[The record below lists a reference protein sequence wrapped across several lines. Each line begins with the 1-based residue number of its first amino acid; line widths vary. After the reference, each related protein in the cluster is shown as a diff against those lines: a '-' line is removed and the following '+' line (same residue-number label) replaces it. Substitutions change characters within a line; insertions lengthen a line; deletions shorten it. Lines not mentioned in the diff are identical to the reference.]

1 MACHRFKPFRQC
13 PHATVACQPGEPDDR
28 RGAARTVAGM
38 NDLSQPSRRVRL
50 NVRFSDRTCLEAIG
64 LSCCQG
70 RFHHRVVRS
79 RPVCLHGF
87 SAQHLAFY
95 DFYGDLLEMR
105 LGFPL
110 GAARLDHGET
120 VAGPA

>member
-1 MACHRFKPFRQC
+1 M
-13 PHATVACQPGEPDDR
+13 ACQPGQPDDR
-28 RGAARTVAGM
+28 RGDGRTVAGM
-38 NDLSQPSRRVRL
+38 SDLSQPSRRFQL
-50 NVRFSDRTCLEAIG
+50 NVRFSDRTCRQAIG
-64 LSCCQG
+64 LSFCRG

-87 SAQHLAFY
+87 STQHLPFY
-95 DFYGDLLEMR
+95 DFHWHLLEMR

-110 GAARLDHGET
+110 GARLDHGRT